1 MSGGQ
6 TISTSR
12 TDEEGAGAEELRET
26 VRARYAE
33 AARSSQS
40 AAGCCGPNPV
50 LLSETDLYRDN
61 ERDGV

>member
-1 MSGGQ
+1 MTEEQTVAAPTADPGG
-6 TISTSR
+6 
-12 TDEEGAGAEELRET
+12 LRET